1 MGAFFDK
8 SRLWMKVAKLTFV
21 CVIASMVITASISI
35 ALVEL
40 GLIAKESLRRALS
53 IGLPISF
60 AAPLLISVPVCWV
73 MLSMADELARAKAE
87 LQHLSETD
95 HLTGL
100 LNRRGFEQAAAR
112 LIERARRGG
121 RPVAV
126 IACDIDRFKVIN
138 DTYGHAAG
146 DAVIVRVAD
155 LIRDEIENCA
165 VPDYCVGRM
174 GGEEYAVLLDGVPIR
189 PLCRYAERIRRRC
202 GAEPVQT
209 EGPTVPLTVS
219 IGIGVAS
226 HRDAALADLL
236 AIADRGLYRAKTEG
250 RNRVGHEAGPAGRP
264 ALA

>member
-8 SRLWMKVAKLTFV
+8 SRLWMKVAKLTLV

-60 AAPLLISVPVCWV
+60 AAPLLISVPVCWA
-73 MLSMADELARAKAE
+73 MLSMADE
-87 LQHLSETD
+87 
-95 HLTGL
+95 LTGL

-155 LIRDEIENCA
+155 FIRDEMENCA

-209 EGPTVPLTVS
+209 EGPPVPLTVS

-264 ALA
+264 CVA